1 MPESYSMP
9 PEETAVKSPLDKPL
23 HQLTEDDIAQLTRED
38 CRRYLKEKGMRRPS
52 WNKSQAIQQVIML
65 KTLLETPPDSDAGLR
80 KRLHISRPHNSRSSN
95 NALEN
100 VPRGTSG
107 DAENSVSAEETTP
120 YDTKDLDK
128 PDSSVVFRAVLLPP
142 KMSLLGLGLTNTPV
156 GQMTIFYCGKINVY
170 DDVPTDKAQAIM
182 HIAASPLQYPEELL
196 VDGSKT
202 LQPFPCLSKAVS
214 AKAPPAILPIH
225 QTVKTNDNS
234 LLLGEENNILR
245 EETHL
250 EGPSTR
256 KASVQRY
263 LEKRKDRFKSK
274 RKAGMTPCASLDM
287 YFNHQMGNQMPRND
301 TCSPPQIRPPSTPA
315 RCSSMDNDSVKNV
328 CLSTGLQ

>member
-9 PEETAVKSPLDKPL
+9 PEETAVKSPRSTNSQKMTLLSSLAK
-23 HQLTEDDIAQLTRED
+23 TAAVTS
-38 CRRYLKEKGMRRPS
+38 RRK
-52 WNKSQAIQQVIML
+52 AIQQVIML
-65 KTLLETPPDSDAGLR
+65 KTLLETPPDSDAGSR
-80 KRLHISRPHNSRSSN
+80 KRLHILRPHNSRSSN

-128 PDSSVVFRAVLLPP
+128 PDSSGGFSGRFAAAKDESAQPRTTGLKYSSWANDNILLWQN
-142 KMSLLGLGLTNTPV
+142 K
-156 GQMTIFYCGKINVY
+156 C
-170 DDVPTDKAQAIM
+170 AQAIM

-214 AKAPPAILPIH
+214 AKAPPAILPTH

-234 LLLGEENNILR
+234 LLLGEKTFR